1 MPKEQTD
8 IIYGLHAVRHAL
20 QHSPQAVLEIWVQD
34 NRQTAKDIIRLL
46 ETAAGAASVQAVPRQ
61 TLDRLTEYGRH
72 QGIAVRMRRGRLT
85 AQDLDSLLLNV
96 AATELPLYLAL
107 DGIQDP
113 HNLGACLRTA
123 DAAGVTAVILPKD
136 RAVGM
141 TPTVAKVASGAMESV
156 PIVQV
161 ANLARALRQ
170 LKDAG
175 VWIVG
180 ASGDAADSIY
190 QTDLNRPLALVL
202 GAEGKGLREN
212 TRNHCDLLA
221 RIPMAGTVAS
231 LNVSVAAAVCLY
243 EAVRQRKFVKRE
255 T

>member
-1 MPKEQTD
+1 MTTD
-8 IIYGLHAVRHAL
+8 IIYGLHSVRHAL
-20 QHSPQAVLEIWVQD
+20 QHSPQSVLEIWVQD
-34 NRQTAKDIIRLL
+34 NRQSAKDIVRLL
-46 ETAAGAASVQAVPRQ
+46 ETAAGAASVQVVSRQ
-61 TLDRLTEYGRH
+61 TLDRLSQFGRH
-72 QGIAVRMRRGRLT
+72 QGIAVRMRRGRFS
-85 AQDLDSLLLNV
+85 AQDLDTLLLS
-96 AATELPLYLAL
+96 AATTELPLYLAL

-141 TPTVAKVASGAMESV
+141 TPTVAKVASGALEKV

-161 ANLARALRQ
+161 TNLARALRQ

-175 VWIVG
+175 AWIVG
-180 ASGDAADSIY
+180 ASGDAEKSIY

-212 TRNHCDLLA
+212 TRKHCDLLA
-221 RIPMAGTVAS
+221 HIPMAGTVAS

-243 EAVRQRKFVKRE
+243 EAVRQRNYISRI
-255 T
+255 